1 MTESTSSAAVQP
13 ENLSLFPAGD
23 PNTAYAKFFVG
34 KSWLKLLTKDRLVVA
49 NVTSTTRAVRF
60 FSSRP
65 AAAGTRKKASPHRRS
80 NRATSSTFR
89 PR

>member
-1 MTESTSSAAVQP
+1 MTESTSSAAVPP

-49 NVTSTTRAVRF
+49 NVTFEPGCRNNWHIHHKGGQILLVT
-60 FSSRP
+60 
-65 AAAGTRKKASPHRRS
+65 
-80 NRATSSTFR
+80 TFR